1 MKSTCAKTA
10 KQATLDNLP
19 KSPKEKA
26 APTRKEIIITQIDA
40 TPKIDEELAIKAA
53 FKLQPSRTIYCRLKA
68 DLRFDSHLIH
78 SVLIKVLQGPLA
90 TEESEFAA
98 VLDMNGVSAGLH
110 LIKLELYEPSS
121 SGQKLCQTMREMTVD
136 YLPQTRQSRLVR
148 VPTVKSVAGADLAV
162 VSNSQKD
169 IYDEL
174 RETQKKEQLCKK
186 DNW

>member
-1 MKSTCAKTA
+1 
-10 KQATLDNLP
+10 
-19 KSPKEKA
+19 
-26 APTRKEIIITQIDA
+26 
-40 TPKIDEELAIKAA
+40 
-53 FKLQPSRTIYCRLKA
+53 
-68 DLRFDSHLIH
+68 
-78 SVLIKVLQGPLA
+78 
-90 TEESEFAA
+90 
-98 VLDMNGVSAGLH
+98 
-110 LIKLELYEPSS
+110 
-121 SGQKLCQTMREMTVD
+121 MREMTVD